1 MLGALYREAG
11 MGKARTNVTPDAALL
26 AEARVFEMNVS
37 AIAEGALEAA
47 VKAERAR
54 RWYAENAEAIEQR
67 RQRIEERALI
77 LADHAVWK
85 P

>member
-1 MLGALYREAG
+1 MDAHYRGVG
-11 MGKARTNVTPDAALL
+11 MGKARTNVTLDAALL
-26 AEARVFEMNVS
+26 AEARGFELNVS

-67 RQRIEERALI
+67 RRLIDEEGMP
-77 LADHAVWK
+77 LADYQLWK